1 MYADFLKLLESLTNT
16 GLEFV
21 IVGGV
26 AARLYGNPR
35 LTHDIDIVP
44 RFEAESWA
52 HAIDALWD
60 AGARPRIPEPRER
73 VRDVNQVARWI
84 SEKGMLA
91 LSFRSLEG
99 LVEIDFLVG
108 EADRFA
114 ELRQRATRV
123 EIDRNV
129 FWVAHIDDLIELK
142 LKAGRP
148 QDLLDV
154 DALRQIKKRTERA
167 E

>member
-1 MYADFLKLLESLTNT
+1 MDADFLKALQTLTET

-35 LTHDIDIVP
+35 ITSDIDIVP
-44 RFEAESWA
+44 HLEAESWA
-52 HAIDALWD
+52 RAIDALWD

-73 VRDVNQVARWI
+73 VRDVDQVARWI
-84 SEKGMLA
+84 SDKGMLA
-91 LSFRSLEG
+91 LSFRTPEG
-99 LVEIDFLVG
+99 LLEIDLLVG
-108 EADRFA
+108 EANRFA

-123 EIDRNV
+123 GIGKNV
-129 FWVAHIDDLIELK
+129 FWVAHVDDLIEMK
-142 LKAGRP
+142 LRAGRP
-148 QDLLDV
+148 QDLLD
-154 DALRQIKKRTERA
+154 AESLREIKKRIERV